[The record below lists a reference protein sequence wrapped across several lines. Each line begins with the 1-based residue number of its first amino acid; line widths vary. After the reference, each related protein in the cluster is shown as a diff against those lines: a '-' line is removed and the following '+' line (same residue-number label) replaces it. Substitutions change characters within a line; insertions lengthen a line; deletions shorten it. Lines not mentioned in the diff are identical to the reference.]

1 MENEFENP
9 LKSSV
14 TNSWV
19 LLLALVLISFGGLLF
34 IGQVLAWGFVIVV
47 TGSATAYQDLLLNP
61 MGDPDSKWL
70 LMVVQGLNHMG
81 GFLVAPLIFYFTLV
95 KGRFFHDYFRP
106 QANLPM
112 VLLLTVLVSFSFMI
126 VDTFFIEWNE
136 SIKLPESMSGLEQWA
151 KALEDSMKEL
161 TTYLTKFDSPGYFI
175 LAVVVIAVLPGIGE
189 ELIFRGLL
197 QNIFLRMNKNPHIAI
212 WLAAFFFSAIHFQFY
227 GFFPRLF
234 LGALF
239 GYLYFWTGNLLVP
252 IVAHFFNNFFS
263 VAALYA
269 YQRGLTDIDPETS
282 EALPLTYIIVF
293 GVLFMVLIVY
303 FKKYVSANKENR
315 ENDRMVGS
323 L

>member
-1 MENEFENP
+1 
-9 LKSSV
+9 
-14 TNSWV
+14 
-19 LLLALVLISFGGLLF
+19 
-34 IGQVLAWGFVIVV
+34 
-47 TGSATAYQDLLLNP
+47 
-61 MGDPDSKWL
+61 
-70 LMVVQGLNHMG
+70 
-81 GFLVAPLIFYFTLV
+81 
-95 KGRFFHDYFRP
+95 
-106 QANLPM
+106 
-112 VLLLTVLVSFSFMI
+112 
-126 VDTFFIEWNE
+126 
-136 SIKLPESMSGLEQWA
+136 MSGLEQWA

-175 LAVVVIAVLPGIGE
+175 LAVVVIAVLPAIGE